1 MRPGARVAA
10 AIDILDQIAE
20 GDLPTEQALTR
31 WARGSRFAGSKDRAA
46 IRDYVFDV
54 ARQYR
59 LAAHYGQ
66 GETGRALMIGL
77 LHIQSIPHDELFNG
91 DGHAP
96 APLTEVERSFPDAPT
111 DEGILWNLPDWLCG
125 TCPTGCCPP
134 FATVWGT
141 RRHRPRAPCKTAR
154 PLPCASTPPEPLW
167 PR

>member
-66 GETGRALMIGL
+66 GETGRAL
-77 LHIQSIPHDELFNG
+77 
-91 DGHAP
+91 
-96 APLTEVERSFPDAPT
+96 
-111 DEGILWNLPDWLCG
+111 
-125 TCPTGCCPP
+125 
-134 FATVWGT
+134 GT